1 MIIINYYDKLL
12 LLFLKVLPFQL
23 MVPSSIHEPRAVI
36 SLLDYLMDRVLLS
49 MSAVPRRTIF
59 CSSVILIL
67 PGILPIQ
74 FSVLFLTSPKT
85 PMITGTVVVFLPH
98 VFSISMSRSLYFV
111 SYSIMFKVV
120 FLSVG
125 IDISIS
131 RQVLSSL
138 SFTTMSA
145 SVWFYLFVG
154 LDWHVPK
161 YSRCLV
167 FCHSNWFMFVVFILY
182 FDVIV
187 FAYCPVEICCSFI
200 VSLYVL
206 CLGKLLLLLLL
217 ELGY

>member
-145 SVWFYLFVG
+145 SV
-154 LDWHVPK
+154 
-161 YSRCLV
+161 
-167 FCHSNWFMFVVFILY
+167 
-182 FDVIV
+182 
-187 FAYCPVEICCSFI
+187 
-200 VSLYVL
+200 
-206 CLGKLLLLLLL
+206 
-217 ELGY
+217 